1 MRFGVCVAAAAV
13 LWAASAK
20 PAAAQG
26 RQFVQPT
33 CDVNKGHYLVNSAV
47 LYLVNAGRTR
57 FQDQRERDLRDA
69 RRVLFEAI
77 EEKGQD
83 QNGSAW
89 YFLGRYYQE
98 KRDLPGADSA
108 FTRAESLL
116 PDCRDDINE
125 NRRRL
130 WVPILNGAVDK
141 IKTGD
146 NAGALTDLRLANSI
160 FRAEPPAFYY
170 MGQIYANEQQRD
182 SAVKYFTHALELA
195 RTPANAEKEQYNDIR
210 NDAAFNIA
218 RLYHIDQQYDSAI
231 AWYERFRRDQP
242 NDPQALTGIAAALES
257 AGRGSEAVAMYD
269 SVLLLADSMPTLDLF
284 QAGVAM
290 FRVKRYDRAAEAFQ
304 RGLVRSPYYRDGL
317 FNLANTYLS
326 LANEVDSTKSKAEQ
340 DELKK
345 AYGEKMRPIVERLVE
360 VDPNST
366 AGLRLLAAAF
376 QLSGDS
382 DSTLAVLQRIEDLP
396 FEITVS
402 TFMPVGSGFD
412 VRGIVTNLRSETA
425 EIPAVTFDFIS
436 EDGTVVQSKTL
447 EPQTLDEG
455 GVAPFAL
462 APIGEGIAAWRYH
475 VGSP

>member
-1 MRFGVCVAAAAV
+1 MRFGVYVAAAAV
-13 LWAASAK
+13 LWASSAK

-26 RQFVQPT
+26 RQFAQPT
-33 CDVNKGHYLVNSAV
+33 CDVNKGHYLINSAV

-69 RRVLFEAI
+69 RRVLLEAI

-108 FTRAESLL
+108 FTRAEALL

-130 WVPILNGAVDK
+130 WVPILNGSVDK
-141 IKTGD
+141 IKAGD
-146 NAGALTDLRLANSI
+146 NAGAMSDLRLANSI
-160 FRAEPPAFYY
+160 YRVEPPAFYY
-170 MGQIYANEQQRD
+170 MGQIFANQQQRD
-182 SAVKYFTHALELA
+182 SAVKYFSHALELA
-195 RTPANAEKEQYNDIR
+195 RMPANAEKPQYNDIR

-218 RLYHIDQQYDSAI
+218 RLYHQDQQYDSAI
-231 AWYERFRRDQP
+231 VWYQRFRTDQP
-242 NDPQALTGIAAALES
+242 NDPQALTGLAAALES
-257 AGRGSEAVAMYD
+257 AGRGADAVGMYD

-290 FRVKRYDRAAEAFQ
+290 FRVKRYDRAAEAFD
-304 RGLVRSPYYRDGL
+304 RGLARSPYYRDGL

-326 LANEVDSTKSKAEQ
+326 LANDVDSTTPKTQQEEIKRT
-340 DELKK
+340 
-345 AYGEKMRPIVERLVE
+345 YGEKMRPIVERLVA

-366 AGLRLLAAAF
+366 AALRLLAAAF
-376 QLSGDS
+376 QLVGDS
-382 DSTLAVLQRIEDLP
+382 DSTLAVLQRIEDMP

-402 TFMPVGSGFD
+402 TFVPVGSGFD
-412 VRGIVTNLRSETA
+412 VRGIVTNLRSEAA
-425 EIPAVTFDFIS
+425 EIPAVTFEFIT
-436 EDGTVVQSKTL
+436 EDGTVVQSKTI
-447 EPQTLDEG
+447 EPQTIDGG

-475 VGSP
+475 VGTS

>member
-1 MRFGVCVAAAAV
+1 
-13 LWAASAK
+13 
-20 PAAAQG
+20 
-26 RQFVQPT
+26 
-33 CDVNKGHYLVNSAV
+33 
-47 LYLVNAGRTR
+47 
-57 FQDQRERDLRDA
+57 
-69 RRVLFEAI
+69 
-77 EEKGQD
+77 
-83 QNGSAW
+83 
-89 YFLGRYYQE
+89 
-98 KRDLPGADSA
+98 
-108 FTRAESLL
+108 
-116 PDCRDDINE
+116 
-125 NRRRL
+125 
-130 WVPILNGAVDK
+130 
-141 IKTGD
+141 
-146 NAGALTDLRLANSI
+146 
-160 FRAEPPAFYY
+160 
-170 MGQIYANEQQRD
+170 
-182 SAVKYFTHALELA
+182 
-195 RTPANAEKEQYNDIR
+195 
-210 NDAAFNIA
+210 
-218 RLYHIDQQYDSAI
+218 
-231 AWYERFRRDQP
+231 
-242 NDPQALTGIAAALES
+242 
-257 AGRGSEAVAMYD
+257 
-269 SVLLLADSMPTLDLF
+269 
-284 QAGVAM
+284 VAM